1 MFTSRKK
8 DGSQG
13 RRRNQ
18 ANSNRSIGLSTAIKM
33 SSVYAAYDTAVTP
46 LHPQPVTTVAAT
58 GVAEPNAQ
66 INLNSSSNSA
76 GRPSLAR
83 ASKLGGGVQFNVE
96 SDESDD
102 DDYQE
107 QEHKQIVEDETI
119 RYWIFAQYCGV
130 LCAPDS
136 DEWEDFAGE
145 RGLFL

>member
-18 ANSNRSIGLSTAIKM
+18 ANSNRSIGLSTTNKM
-33 SSVYAAYDTAVTP
+33 SSVYAAYDMAVTP

-76 GRPSLAR
+76 GRPYLAR
-83 ASKLGGGVQFNVE
+83 ASKL
-96 SDESDD
+96 
-102 DDYQE
+102 
-107 QEHKQIVEDETI
+107 
-119 RYWIFAQYCGV
+119 
-130 LCAPDS
+130 
-136 DEWEDFAGE
+136 
-145 RGLFL
+145 